1 MLWHYDLHLMHDA
14 LTIILQIITCD
25 DDVIFWE
32 TSSSTEDEKQ
42 SYLILIS
49 ALCTIR
55 IEAFEIVCYPL

>member
-1 MLWHYDLHLMHDA
+1 MHDA